1 MAFTVQGSSQFT
13 TQFPPGTVDIRFS
26 KLRDVFKGPAGTLFP
41 VGIVTTTGE
50 IRARELLR
58 NLNTSD
64 PDPILPDA
72 TENTGIST
80 ASDWKV
86 SQIRGAI
93 KFYVIDQTSSTTND
107 NTSTPS
113 APGFDFDGLNWN
125 GNLTKTIRKF
135 ATVSGTCG
143 SVNTISPAV
152 RMSAAS
158 INMTVIVNTSA
169 RIYGAG
175 GVSQAT
181 YLTQGNSGGVALQVD
196 SAQGQ
201 VKVYIAAGS
210 NTYGGGGSGARGSAG
225 VQGATGI
232 CPEYQ
237 QYDTGQAC
245 NSCPGC
251 AGGYTDLGCGWGG
264 GCNCNKGGC
273 SQSFRFNTCGRTIFN
288 TRVGYI
294 RGEGGNSGLG
304 RGYNNFAGTLSGAT
318 GSIFTNPG
326 CSANPAAIS
335 LPEYAP
341 SPGGQGSQGETG
353 GSGGDW
359 GSDGSGTTTSATAV
373 LTGNGSIGGIAGRAI
388 SRTGAGPGTGNGNY
402 AILNGSTTNS
412 TELKGFFQP

>member
-1 MAFTVQGSSQFT
+1 MAYTIQGSSQFT
-13 TQFPPGTVDIRFS
+13 TQFPPGTVNIKFS
-26 KLRDVFKGPAGTLFP
+26 KLRDVFKGPTGTLFP

-50 IRARELLR
+50 ISARELLR
-58 NLNTSD
+58 NLDVTNS
-64 PDPILPDA
+64 DPILPDA
-72 TENTGIST
+72 TENAGVST
-80 ASDWKV
+80 ASNWKV
-86 SQIRGAI
+86 SQMRGTI
-93 KFYVIDQTSSTTND
+93 KFYVIDQTVSTTND
-107 NTSTPS
+107 NGATPS

-125 GNLTKTIRKF
+125 NNLTKSIRKF

-143 SVNTISPAV
+143 SVTANSPAV

-158 INMTVIVNTSA
+158 NNLSVIVNTSA

-181 YLTQGNSGGVALQVD
+181 YLTQGNPGGVALQVD

-225 VQGATGI
+225 VQGQQGV

-237 QYDTGQAC
+237 QYTTGQAC

-251 AGGYTDLGCGWGG
+251 GGGYTDLGCGWGG

-273 SQSFRFNTCGRTIFN
+273 SQSYRYNVCGRTIYN
-288 TRVGYI
+288 TRDGYI

-304 RGYNNFAGTLSGAT
+304 RGYNNFSGTLNGTT
-318 GSIFTNPG
+318 GTYFPNPG
-326 CSANPAAIS
+326 CSADPASLS

-341 SPGGQGSQGETG
+341 SPGGQGTQGETG

-359 GSDGSGTTTSATAV
+359 GSDGATTTTSATSIY
-373 LTGNGSIGGIAGRAI
+373 TGNGSIGGIAGRAI
-388 SRTGAGPGTGNGNY
+388 SRTGSAPGTGSGNY
-402 AILNGSTTNS
+402 AILNGSTTNT